1 MRKLIILLFLAL
13 PLTLLAQSSMTDSQV
28 ANYIQ
33 QEVKRGT
40 SQSQIVTHLMQSG
53 VDISQIRRV
62 RNAYERMQN
71 GSGFG
76 TAKSS
81 QGKSRL
87 RQGNGGTKGSYSE
100 QQAYRRATQS
110 EDRYRNNMTSQRI
123 AGNTRGSSNI
133 MKMMPTS
140 RIMLQTLRP

>member
-53 VDISQIRRV
+53 VDIS
-62 RNAYERMQN
+62 
-71 GSGFG
+71 
-76 TAKSS
+76 
-81 QGKSRL
+81 
-87 RQGNGGTKGSYSE
+87 
-100 QQAYRRATQS
+100 
-110 EDRYRNNMTSQRI
+110 
-123 AGNTRGSSNI
+123 
-133 MKMMPTS
+133 
-140 RIMLQTLRP
+140 

>member
-13 PLTLLAQSSMTDSQV
+13 PLSLLAQSSMTDSQV

-62 RNAYERMQN
+62 RKTYERMQDN
-71 GSGFG
+71 SGLG
-76 TAKSS
+76 TASSS

-87 RQGNGGTKGSYSE
+87 RQGNSVSKRSYSE

-110 EDRYRNNMTSQRI
+110 EDRFRNNATSGRI
-123 AGNTRGSSNI
+123 AGNTTWQQQYNEDDADFGI
-133 MKMMPTS
+133 IGT
-140 RIMLQTLRP
+140 T